1 MQYRPGVH
9 ARDAVARRPRHLCDH
24 PNRHEF
30 YCWRSW
36 EAAVAER
43 DAMARN
49 PHYARLHVSEVY
61 RGSLGGWAWT
71 VCWNC
76 PRQDD
81 TG

>member
-1 MQYRPGVH
+1 MPSVPSPREH
-9 ARDAVARRPRHLCDH
+9 APVARGPARVCNH

-30 YCWRSW
+30 YCWRSR

-43 DAMARN
+43 DVMARN
-49 PHYARLHVSEVY
+49 PHHARLYVSEVY

-76 PRQDD
+76 APLP
-81 TG
+81 